1 MKLSYLVP
9 GVVMD
14 TAKAPH
20 TYVAKNSHLGRYI
33 ITISIIISNIII
45 AVVIVVVVVVV
56 VVLIFIMDLFQC
68 LSDPSSCA
76 APGSTN
82 IFGYPAHFDLQNAN
96 LQVLEE
102 KQQWTKMA
110 IEIGF

>member
-1 MKLSYLVP
+1 MKLSFFVA

-20 TYVAKNSHLGRYI
+20 TYVAKNSHPGRY
-33 ITISIIISNIII
+33 IIISNIVVVVIGVVV
-45 AVVIVVVVVVV
+45 AVVVVAVIFILIIVVVP
-56 VVLIFIMDLFQC
+56 LIDMFQC
-68 LSDPSSCA
+68 LSDPSGCA

-102 KQQWTKMA
+102 KQQ
-110 IEIGF
+110 